1 MWCVN
6 LKLRTSGH
14 TANTTPKRSACR
26 DRNLSNLGFKFGE
39 LATKFGS
46 GTETRKLSARED
58 QCPHHPYHTVLA
70 AGFPSKTLTRF
81 GMIWGYMDTVCP
93 KMPKNTKLQDCPWS
107 VSASDF
113 VPGLLGEGLRP
124 VDRGT
129 GPARSPKM
137 GDTQWYRTQTNG
149 FVSVSIPSSLINVCG
164 GFWSFPIP

>member
-39 LATKFGS
+39 LATKLGS

-70 AGFPSKTLTRF
+70 AGFPSKTFTRF
-81 GMIWGYMDTVCP
+81 GMIWGYMDSVCP
-93 KMPKNTKLQDCPWS
+93 KMPKNTKLQTLSQGYWARGYDLSIEGPDRQGLQKW
-107 VSASDF
+107 VIPSDT
-113 VPGLLGEGLRP
+113 VPKPMGL
-124 VDRGT
+124 
-129 GPARSPKM
+129 
-137 GDTQWYRTQTNG
+137 WW
-149 FVSVSIPSSLINVCG
+149 FVSVSIPISLIM
-164 GFWSFPIP
+164 FD